1 MMRNTALY
9 FANKLHQALQE
20 TEPNFRVLMRVLI
33 SRSESDLLS
42 IRAEFKKKFGKS
54 LYSSLQD
61 AVGGDC
67 RSALLAL
74 CRAEDI

>member
-1 MMRNTALY
+1 MLRNTALY

-20 TEPNFRVLMRVLI
+20 TEPNFQVLTRVLI

-61 AVGGDC
+61 VVRGDC

>member
-1 MMRNTALY
+1 MLRNTALY

-20 TEPNFRVLMRVLI
+20 TEPNFQVLTRVLI
-33 SRSESDLLS
+33 SRSESDLHS
-42 IRAEFKKKFGKS
+42 MRAEYKKKFGKS
-54 LYSSLQD
+54 PYSSLQD
-61 AVGGDC
+61 VVRGDC